1 MAEHIILSPTIQ
13 RLQSKDLNEKNLL
26 AEKSPIKSR
35 QDKKLNLLILGLFH
49 SKKRLAKLQSG
60 SNLLLL
66 CDPALTRG
74 KLNSGFRWVDSK

>member
-1 MAEHIILSPTIQ
+1 MDQILLGQLKKKRSKAMICFYVLNDVIILSYSMAEHIILSPTIQ

-49 SKKRLAKLQSG
+49 SKK
-60 SNLLLL
+60 
-66 CDPALTRG
+66 D
-74 KLNSGFRWVDSK
+74 